1 MHELASTPSF
11 PPTCRHGHHSEAHR
25 VIVLAAPSARD
36 GSNDEEDRGKEEKDG
51 GVDDEEKSWFDDEE
65 KDCVDDD
72 EAAIR
77 SVGPCARNPRLSFAR
92 AFADRGAAADDDGGD
107 DGL

>member
-1 MHELASTPSF
+1 MQGLASTPSF
-11 PPTCRHGHHSEAHR
+11 PPTSRHGHHSEAHR

-36 GSNDEEDRGKEEKDG
+36 GSNDEEGRGEEEKDG
-51 GVDDEEKSWFDDEE
+51 GVDDEEEGCADHEE
-65 KDCVDDD
+65 KACADDD

-77 SVGPCARNPRLSFAR
+77 PVGPCARNRRVPYTR